1 MFQHREESNVRTAA
15 MELGSNIDYMLN
27 LLMIKHIKDE
37 KKQIECLERIDGQK
51 IGLDIVKNGD
61 LCSMFD
67 VPEMVKQWYIDFL
80 QSGYEVLD
88 VQPHFVIEELDY
100 HGFADAL
107 FSLDGQR
114 IVIENKTTSKYY
126 DKFFSSKKHSM
137 QAVGYAIGLNTDA
150 VRYQFFNTRNMT
162 DYCSASLFVRD
173 EDKANFKEWV
183 QFVRDN
189 EHSMVRNTEWCSYN
203 DCPLRDY
210 CMDYND
216 EQYEL

>member
-1 MFQHREESNVRTAA
+1 
-15 MELGSNIDYMLN
+15 
-27 LLMIKHIKDE
+27 MI
-37 KKQIECLERIDGQK
+37 
-51 IGLDIVKNGD
+51 
-61 LCSMFD
+61 
-67 VPEMVKQWYIDFL
+67 
-80 QSGYEVLD
+80 
-88 VQPHFVIEELDY
+88 
-100 HGFADAL
+100 
-107 FSLDGQR
+107 
-114 IVIENKTTSKYY
+114 
-126 DKFFSSKKHSM
+126 
-137 QAVGYAIGLNTDA
+137 
-150 VRYQFFNTRNMT
+150 